1 MGYQFGVSTA
11 GRRNRRQR
19 SLCSRAS
26 RAADASVAPGEV
38 VELEH
43 VEGTHRSDLRL
54 RDALLEMCC
63 LAEPERQPNLVRS
76 IQTAWKLQ
84 MAA

>member
-1 MGYQFGVSTA
+1 M
-11 GRRNRRQR
+11 
-19 SLCSRAS
+19 
-26 RAADASVAPGEV
+26 DASVAPGEV

-63 LAEPERQPNLVRS
+63 LAEPER
-76 IQTAWKLQ
+76 
-84 MAA
+84 